1 LFRLRL
7 LAFDF
12 FTNPLFFTFPFLLFQ
27 IESFLSSQT
36 SAISKAQ
43 QEHEHLMRDME
54 AKIQRLRREELDADS
69 RRSDL
74 SGQYSTERRQLAE
87 KQAELASLERARGTL
102 PSDVEAGKAREEAA
116 QLQLSQTRAE
126 YERREAESRYELQ
139 ELTRGLE
146 CYQRLG
152 LSFEKLSDDRLRL
165 VFTLIDQTDPNKR
178 FFFTVRMNDS
188 DAYTVDEC
196 SPPIDTMAD
205 MVRLLNENNDFS
217 RFVQLVRQEFKKI
230 SHISR

>member
-1 LFRLRL
+1 
-7 LAFDF
+7 
-12 FTNPLFFTFPFLLFQ
+12 
-27 IESFLSSQT
+27 
-36 SAISKAQ
+36 
-43 QEHEHLMRDME
+43 MRDME

-165 VFTLIDQTDPNKR
+165 VFTLIDPTDPNKR

-217 RFVQLVRQEFKKI
+217 KFVQYVRREFKKI
-230 SHISR
+230 THISR

>member
-1 LFRLRL
+1 LAINSPLTLFRSL
-7 LAFDF
+7 LF
-12 FTNPLFFTFPFLLFQ
+12 LFFQ
-27 IESFLSSQT
+27 IESYLTSQAAAVT
-36 SAISKAQ
+36 KAQ
-43 QEHEHLMRDME
+43 QEHELLMRDME
-54 AKIQRLRREELDADS
+54 AKIQRLRKEELDADS

-87 KQAELASLERARGTL
+87 KQAELASLERARGSL
-102 PSDVEAGKAREEAA
+102 PADVEAGKAREEAA

-165 VFTLIDQTDPNKR
+165 VFTLIDAADPNRR

-196 SPPIDTMAD
+196 SPPIDAMAD
-205 MVRLLNENNDFS
+205 MVRALNENNDFS
-217 RFVQLVRQEFKKI
+217 KFVQLVRKEFKRI
-230 SHISR
+230 AGAR